1 MSLETDKSAPAP
13 ASSSSSH
20 GSSWTSISLH
30 DALRKGTVVMKE
42 NTDGK
47 ADCWNKFRLLETSSG
62 DAIFGWAACVD
73 CYSCMIF
80 KSQSA
85 DGKTKQYGTKNMTD
99 HMKSCACLR

>member
-13 ASSSSSH
+13 ASSSSH

-62 DAIFGWAACVD
+62 DAIFWLGGMRRLLQLHDFQVTVCRWKDQTVWNKEHD
-73 CYSCMIF
+73 
-80 KSQSA
+80 
-85 DGKTKQYGTKNMTD
+85 
-99 HMKSCACLR
+99 